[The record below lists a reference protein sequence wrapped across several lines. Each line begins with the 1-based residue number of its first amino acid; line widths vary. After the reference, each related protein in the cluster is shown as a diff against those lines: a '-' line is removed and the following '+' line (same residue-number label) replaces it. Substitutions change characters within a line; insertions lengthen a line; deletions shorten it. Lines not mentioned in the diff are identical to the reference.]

1 MLSSQTFNIPCNQ
14 DSISPVFIVIKL
26 LMVLYRMEFIYKLV
40 ADKTVAI
47 ALEQGGEATDG
58 VITLNET
65 GAFIFSLINDGAD
78 FDTVAEK
85 FFDEYDVTK
94 EEAVKAVENFV
105 EYLKNAD
112 LLEDD
117 GQTKM
122 KL

>member
-1 MLSSQTFNIPCNQ
+1 M
-14 DSISPVFIVIKL
+14 KL
-26 LMVLYRMEFIYKLV
+26 KTKYILRTV

-47 ALEQGGEATDG
+47 AVEQGDEKTDG

-78 FDTVAEK
+78 FDTVTDK
-85 FFDEYDVTK
+85 FFDEYEVTK

-105 EYLKNAD
+105 EYLKNSD

-122 KL
+122 KF

>member
-1 MLSSQTFNIPCNQ
+1 M
-14 DSISPVFIVIKL
+14 KL
-26 LMVLYRMEFIYKLV
+26 KTKYILRSV

-47 ALEQGGEATDG
+47 AVEQGDEKTDG

-78 FDTVAEK
+78 FDTVADK

-105 EYLKNAD
+105 EYLKSSD